1 MLNITFAKVLNI
13 YLRMKRFLGLFA
25 LATVIITFI
34 SCDKQKSVGENP
46 FFEAEWQTPYGV
58 PPFDRIEFEHYQP
71 AFERGMSL
79 HNEEIVAI
87 VESVE
92 KPSFENTILAFDNSG
107 QMLARVRTVFEMLAS
122 ADTNEQ
128 MQALSSEMM
137 PTLAAHHDAILM
149 NERLFERIKSVY
161 DARNTMKLDAEQRRL
176 VEKIYRQFERSG
188 AMLSADDKQRLK
200 QINEKLTSL
209 SVDFGRNVLAETNA
223 YTLEATQSELLGVPT
238 QVRDAAMDYA
248 NSIDKK
254 GKHIFTLQKPSMIPL
269 LTYAQNRELREN
281 IYKAY
286 IARANNGGEHD
297 NNDIIA
303 EMVSLRYEKAKLLGY
318 DSYAHYVISDQMAST
333 PDAVYDLLNQ
343 VWEPAL
349 EQAKRELERL
359 KPHMSREKNGNEEFE
374 SGDWWYYAEKVRNTD
389 YSLKEEDV
397 REYLSLDNV
406 KGGIFFLCNRLYGIT
421 FRPLKAPVYHPDC
434 EVYEVID
441 SDDTPLGALYMDFHP
456 RASKAGGA
464 WCGTYVEQ
472 SYKDGKRVLPVV
484 SIVCNF
490 TPSVGSTPALLS
502 IDETE
507 TFFHEFGHALHC
519 LFSDVKYR
527 GLSGVEGDFVE
538 LPSQIMENWA
548 FATPMLKQ
556 YAVHY
561 RRGEV
566 MPDDMIRRIH
576 ESAKFNEGF
585 NTTELVAAALSD
597 LDIHSVQSADRIDV
611 AEFER
616 QALTE
621 KRGLIPQ
628 IEPRYHY
635 TYFSHIFDGGY
646 SAGYYFYI
654 WAEVLDKDAYQAFV
668 ESGDIFDRATAER
681 FRREILSKGG
691 TRAGMDM
698 YRAFRG
704 ADPDNRAML
713 EARGLYTEEE
723 TFDEDLLLME
733 EIIRV
738 DTRAQARQRAER
750 SRRER
755 EAARLQ
761 AKMDSINGASS
772 GQIVEP
778 QNETTPQQLGLE
790 PIKK

>member
-1 MLNITFAKVLNI
+1 
-13 YLRMKRFLGLFA
+13 MKRFFRLFA
-25 LATVIITFI
+25 LATLIMTFI
-34 SCDKQKSVGENP
+34 SCDKQKIVGDNP
-46 FFEAEWQTPYGV
+46 FFEDIWDTPYGV
-58 PPFDRIEFEHYQP
+58 PPFDRIEFEHYKP

-79 HNEEIVAI
+79 HNEEIATI
-87 VESVE
+87 VESNLL
-92 KPSFENTILAFDNSG
+92 PTFENTVLALDNSG
-107 QMLARVRTVFEMLAS
+107 QMLSRVSTVFEMLAS

-128 MQALSSEMM
+128 MQELSAEMM
-137 PTLAAHHDAILM
+137 PLLAAHNDAILM
-149 NERLFERIKSVY
+149 NDKLFERIKSVY
-161 DARNTMKLDAEQRRL
+161 DGRMASRLNDEQRRL
-176 VEKIYRQFERSG
+176 IEKIYNRFVRSG
-188 AMLSADDKQRLK
+188 ALLSAEDKEQLK
-200 QINEKLTSL
+200 QINEQLTSL
-209 SVDFGRNVLAETNA
+209 GVAFGRNLLAETNDF
-223 YTLEATQSELLGVPT
+223 EMDIDPNDLLGVPT
-238 QVRDAAMDYA
+238 TVRDAAQEYA
-248 NSIDKK
+248 QSIGKK
-254 GKHIFTLQKPSMIPL
+254 GKYIFTLQKPSMIPL
-269 LTYAQNRELREN
+269 LTYAQKGEVREQ
-281 IYKAY
+281 IYSAY

-303 EMVSLRYEKAKLLGY
+303 EMVSLRNKKAKLLGY
-318 DSYAHYVISDQMAST
+318 DSYAHYVIADQMAST
-333 PDAVYDLLNQ
+333 PDAVFSLLNQ

-349 EQAKRELERL
+349 EQAKKELERMT
-359 KPHMSREKNGNEEFE
+359 PHKQREDKDEEFK
-374 SGDWWYYAEKVRNTD
+374 SWDWWYYAEKVRNLD
-389 YSLKEEDV
+389 YSLKEEEV

-421 FRPLKAPVYHPDC
+421 FRPLKVPVYHSEC
-434 EVYEVID
+434 EVFEVLD
-441 SDDTPLGALYMDFHP
+441 SDDTPLGVLYMDFHP
-456 RASKAGGA
+456 RAGKAGGA

-472 SYKDGKRVLPVV
+472 SYKDGKRVPPVV

-490 TPSVGSTPALLS
+490 TRPTGNTPALLS

-519 LFSDVKYR
+519 LFADVKYR

-548 FATPMLKQ
+548 FSTPMLKQ

-561 RRGEV
+561 RKGSV
-566 MPDDMIRRIH
+566 MPDEMIRRIH
-576 ESAKFNEGF
+576 ESSKFNEGF

-597 LDIHSVQSADRIDV
+597 LEIHSLQTADKINVND
-611 AEFER
+611 FER
-616 QALTE
+616 EVLTD

-635 TYFSHIFDGGY
+635 NYFSHIFDGGY

-668 ESGDIFDRATAER
+668 ESGDIFDRKTAER

-691 TRAGMDM
+691 TRPGMEM

-713 EARGLYTEEE
+713 EARGLLNESLEMLDDSL
-723 TFDEDLLLME
+723 FIE

-738 DTRAQARQRAER
+738 DTREQARQRAER

-755 EAARLQ
+755 EQARLK
-761 AKMDSINGASS
+761 AEMDSLAVDSMPTPATLPAPRTLPKRELS
-772 GQIVEP
+772 KPDER
-778 QNETTPQQLGLE
+778 TTRPSRE
-790 PIKK
+790 

>member
-1 MLNITFAKVLNI
+1 
-13 YLRMKRFLGLFA
+13 MKRFLRLFA
-25 LATVIITFI
+25 FATLIMTFI
-34 SCDKQKSVGENP
+34 SCNKQKMVGDNP
-46 FFEAEWQTPYGV
+46 FFEEVWQTPYGV
-58 PPFDRIEFEHYQP
+58 PPFDRIEFEHYKP

-79 HNEEIVAI
+79 HNEEITAI
-87 VESVE
+87 VENKQE
-92 KPSFENTILAFDNSG
+92 PSFENTILAYDNSG
-107 QMLARVRTVFEMLAS
+107 QMLYRVSTVFEMLAA
-122 ADTNEQ
+122 ADTDEQ
-128 MQALSSEMM
+128 MQALSAEIM
-137 PTLAAHHDAILM
+137 PQMAAHDDAIMM
-149 NERLFERIKSVY
+149 NDALFERIKSVY
-161 DARNTMKLDAEQRRL
+161 DRRFALNLDAEQLRL
-176 VEKIYRQFERSG
+176 TEKIFRSFERSG
-188 AMLSADDKQRLK
+188 ALLSAEDKARLK
-200 QINEKLTSL
+200 QINERLTSL
-209 SVDFGRNVLAETNA
+209 GVDFGRNVLAETNA
-223 YTLEATQSELLGVPT
+223 FTVEPTLEELLGVPM
-238 QVRDAAMDYA
+238 QVRDAAEEYGR
-248 NSIDKK
+248 SIDKK
-254 GKHIFTLQKPSMIPL
+254 GTAVFTLQKPSMLPL
-269 LTYAQNRELREN
+269 LTYTQSRELREKV
-281 IYKAY
+281 YSAY
-286 IARANNGGEHD
+286 LMRGNNGGEHD

-318 DSYAHYVISDQMAST
+318 DSYAHYVISDEMATT
-333 PDAVYDLLNQ
+333 PEAVYELLNQ
-343 VWEPAL
+343 VWDPAL
-349 EQAKRELERL
+349 ERAKQELERL
-359 KPHMSREKNGNEEFE
+359 KTLYRREKGNANDFK
-374 SGDWWYYAEKVRNTD
+374 SWDWWYYAEKVRNSD
-389 YSLKEEDV
+389 YNLKEEDV

-421 FRPLKAPVYHPDC
+421 FRPLKAPTYHPEC

-441 SDDTPLGALYMDFHP
+441 SDDTPLGALYMDFYP

-490 TPSVGSTPALLS
+490 TRPVGSAPALLS
-502 IDETE
+502 IDETK
-507 TFFHEFGHALHC
+507 TFFHEFGHALHS
-519 LFSDVKYR
+519 LFADVKYR
-527 GLSGVEGDFVE
+527 GLSNVEGDFVE

-561 RRGEV
+561 RKGDV
-566 MPDDMIRRIH
+566 MPDDMIRKIH

-597 LDIHSVQSADRIDV
+597 LDIHSLQSAEKIDV

-616 QALTE
+616 EALTE

-668 ESGDIFDRATAER
+668 ESGDIFDKATAER
-681 FRREILSKGG
+681 FRREVLSKGG

-704 ADPDNRAML
+704 ADPNKIAML
-713 EARGLYTEEE
+713 VARGLVEP
-723 TFDEDLLLME
+723 E
-733 EIIRV
+733 EIADVEPLPVNEIVRV
-738 DTRAQARQRAER
+738 DTREQARQRAER

-761 AKMDSINGASS
+761 AKAASLAAVDSLQS
-772 GQIVEP
+772 VELKP
-778 QNETTPQQLGLE
+778 IERATPMQLGLE

>member
-1 MLNITFAKVLNI
+1 
-13 YLRMKRFLGLFA
+13 MKRFLRLFA
-25 LATVIITFI
+25 FATLIMTFI
-34 SCDKQKSVGENP
+34 SCNKQKMVGDNP
-46 FFEAEWQTPYGV
+46 FFEEVWQTPYGV
-58 PPFDRIEFEHYQP
+58 PPFDRIEFEHYKP

-79 HNEEIVAI
+79 HNEEITAI
-87 VESVE
+87 VENKQE
-92 KPSFENTILAFDNSG
+92 PSFENTILAYDNSG
-107 QMLARVRTVFEMLAS
+107 QMLYRVSTVFEMLAA
-122 ADTNEQ
+122 ADTDEQ
-128 MQALSSEMM
+128 MQALSAEIM
-137 PTLAAHHDAILM
+137 PQMAAHDDAIMM
-149 NERLFERIKSVY
+149 NDALFERIKSVY
-161 DARNTMKLDAEQRRL
+161 DRRFALNLDAEQLRL
-176 VEKIYRQFERSG
+176 TEKIFRSFERSG
-188 AMLSADDKQRLK
+188 ALLSAEDKARLK
-200 QINEKLTSL
+200 QINERLTSL
-209 SVDFGRNVLAETNA
+209 GVDFGRNVLAETNA
-223 YTLEATQSELLGVPT
+223 FTVEPTLEELLGVPM
-238 QVRDAAMDYA
+238 QVRDAAEEYGR
-248 NSIDKK
+248 SIDKK
-254 GKHIFTLQKPSMIPL
+254 GTAVFTLQKPSMLPL
-269 LTYAQNRELREN
+269 LTYTQSRELREKV
-281 IYKAY
+281 YSAY
-286 IARANNGGEHD
+286 LMRGNNGGEHD

-318 DSYAHYVISDQMAST
+318 DSYAHYVITDEMATT
-333 PDAVYDLLNQ
+333 PEAVYELLNQ
-343 VWEPAL
+343 VWNPAL
-349 EQAKRELERL
+349 ERAKQELERL
-359 KPHMSREKNGNEEFE
+359 KTLYRREKGNANDFK
-374 SGDWWYYAEKVRNTD
+374 SWDWWYYAEKVRNSD
-389 YSLKEEDV
+389 YNLKEEDV

-421 FRPLKAPVYHPDC
+421 FRPLKAPTYHPEC

-441 SDDTPLGALYMDFHP
+441 SDDTPLGALYMDFYP

-472 SYKDGKRVLPVV
+472 SYKDGQRVLPVV

-490 TPSVGSTPALLS
+490 TRPVGSAPALLS
-502 IDETE
+502 IDETK
-507 TFFHEFGHALHC
+507 TFFHEFGHALHS
-519 LFSDVKYR
+519 LFADVKYR
-527 GLSGVEGDFVE
+527 GLSNVEGDFVE

-561 RRGEV
+561 RKGDV
-566 MPDDMIRRIH
+566 MPDDMIRKIH

-597 LDIHSVQSADRIDV
+597 LDIHSLQSAEKIDV

-616 QALTE
+616 EALTE

-668 ESGDIFDRATAER
+668 ESGDIFDKATAER
-681 FRREILSKGG
+681 FRREVLSKGG

-704 ADPDNRAML
+704 ADPNKIAML
-713 EARGLYTEEE
+713 VARGLVEP
-723 TFDEDLLLME
+723 E
-733 EIIRV
+733 EIADVEPLPVNEIVRV
-738 DTRAQARQRAER
+738 DTREQARQRAER

-761 AKMDSINGASS
+761 AKADSLAAVDSLQS
-772 GQIVEP
+772 VELKP
-778 QNETTPQQLGLE
+778 IERATPMQLGLE

>member
-1 MLNITFAKVLNI
+1 
-13 YLRMKRFLGLFA
+13 MKRFLRLFA
-25 LATVIITFI
+25 FATLIMTFI
-34 SCDKQKSVGENP
+34 SCNKQKMVGDNP
-46 FFEAEWQTPYGV
+46 FFEEVWQTPYGV
-58 PPFDRIEFEHYQP
+58 PPFDRIEFEHYKP

-79 HNEEIVAI
+79 HNEEITAI
-87 VESVE
+87 VENKQE
-92 KPSFENTILAFDNSG
+92 PSFENTILAYDNSG
-107 QMLARVRTVFEMLAS
+107 QMLYRVSTVFEMLAA
-122 ADTNEQ
+122 ADTDEQ
-128 MQALSSEMM
+128 MQALSAEIM
-137 PTLAAHHDAILM
+137 PQMAAHDDAIMM
-149 NERLFERIKSVY
+149 NDALFERIKYVY
-161 DARNTMKLDAEQRRL
+161 DCRFALNLDAEQLRL
-176 VEKIYRQFERSG
+176 TEKIFRSFERSG
-188 AMLSADDKQRLK
+188 ALLSAEDKARLK
-200 QINEKLTSL
+200 QINERLTSL
-209 SVDFGRNVLAETNA
+209 GVDFGRNVLAETNA
-223 YTLEATQSELLGVPT
+223 FTVEPTLEELLGVPM
-238 QVRDAAMDYA
+238 QVRDAAEEYGR
-248 NSIDKK
+248 SIDKK
-254 GKHIFTLQKPSMIPL
+254 GTAVFTLQKPSMLPL
-269 LTYAQNRELREN
+269 LTYTQSRELREKV
-281 IYKAY
+281 YSAY
-286 IARANNGGEHD
+286 LMRGNNGGEHD

-318 DSYAHYVISDQMAST
+318 DSYAHYVISDEMATT
-333 PDAVYDLLNQ
+333 PEAVYELLNQ
-343 VWEPAL
+343 VWDPAL
-349 EQAKRELERL
+349 ERAKQELERL
-359 KPHMSREKNGNEEFE
+359 KTLYRREKGNANDFK
-374 SGDWWYYAEKVRNTD
+374 SWDWWYYAEKVRNSD
-389 YSLKEEDV
+389 YNLKEEDV

-421 FRPLKAPVYHPDC
+421 FRPLKAPTYHPEC

-441 SDDTPLGALYMDFHP
+441 SDDTPLGALYMDFYP

-490 TPSVGSTPALLS
+490 TRPVGSAPALLS
-502 IDETE
+502 IDETK
-507 TFFHEFGHALHC
+507 TFFHEFGHALHS
-519 LFSDVKYR
+519 LFADVKYR
-527 GLSGVEGDFVE
+527 GLSNVEGDFVE

-561 RRGEV
+561 RKGDV
-566 MPDDMIRRIH
+566 MPDDMIRKIH

-597 LDIHSVQSADRIDV
+597 LDIHSLQSAEKIDV
-611 AEFER
+611 AKFER
-616 QALTE
+616 EALTE

-668 ESGDIFDRATAER
+668 ESGDIFDKATAER
-681 FRREILSKGG
+681 FRREVLSKGG

-704 ADPDNRAML
+704 ADPNKIAML
-713 EARGLYTEEE
+713 VARGLVEP
-723 TFDEDLLLME
+723 E
-733 EIIRV
+733 EIADVEPLPVNEIVRV
-738 DTRAQARQRAER
+738 DTREQARQRAER

-761 AKMDSINGASS
+761 AKADSLAAVDSLQS
-772 GQIVEP
+772 VELKP
-778 QNETTPQQLGLE
+778 IERATPMQLGLE